1 MLALAPPQP
10 VFHPAQLAVFF
21 AAVDPSARAAGGTPA
36 GLPLLES
43 VLEKLQVDPT
53 SYSSPYHSPYCTLS
67 LSLSLPPRWR
77 SPRSERS

>member
-1 MLALAPPQP
+1 MPQVLALAPPQP

-43 VLEKLQVDPT
+43 VLEKLQV
-53 SYSSPYHSPYCTLS
+53 
-67 LSLSLPPRWR
+67 
-77 SPRSERS
+77 